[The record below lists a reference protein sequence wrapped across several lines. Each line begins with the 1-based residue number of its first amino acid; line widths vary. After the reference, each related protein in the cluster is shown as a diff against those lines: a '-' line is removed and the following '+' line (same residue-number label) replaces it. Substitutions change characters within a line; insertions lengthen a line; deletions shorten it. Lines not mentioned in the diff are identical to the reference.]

1 MKRVLSY
8 LLPYRYRMAVGFFI
22 KVLGTLSELLLPV
35 ILTHILKNVIDD
47 GVTSVLL
54 WGGVMLLLAGA
65 ACAFNIIAN
74 RMAAEVG
81 RRFSLALR
89 RDLFYRTLTL
99 DTAAT
104 DSFTIPSL
112 ESRITT
118 DTYHVHNFV
127 MMIQRMGVRA
137 PILLLGGVII
147 TLLMDASLAL
157 VMLATMPLI
166 FLTVFIISRLGT
178 RLYSR
183 VQLATD
189 STVRVLREDFGGM
202 RVIKALSKGSYE
214 IDRFEEKNRTLSQS
228 EQTASFTMSITHPVM
243 NLLMNGGIAAVIAL
257 AALRVRD
264 GSSDPETVLAFMQ
277 YFTQISMALMAV
289 SRMFVMYSKCSAS
302 ARRITEVLDTR
313 DTVVKEEAKASAPS
327 SDMITFRDVSFSYAG
342 VKNDLDRISFSLPR
356 GGSLGVIGGTG
367 SGKSTLIKLMLRF
380 YDADAGEILFDGK
393 PIRSYAREEIAPF
406 VGVAHQKD
414 FLFAD
419 TVRENVR
426 FGREISDEEIL
437 AALRIA
443 QAEDF
448 VRALPEGLDH
458 LISAGG
464 TNLSGGQRQRLL
476 IARAVAGS
484 PALLILDDASSA
496 LDYKTDAA
504 LRAALA
510 GMEKRITTVTVAQRA
525 SSVMHCDRILVLDEG
540 RMIGYGTHGEL
551 LASCDI
557 YREISESQMGGALFE

>member
-1 MKRVLSY
+1 
-8 LLPYRYRMAVGFFI
+8 MAVGFLI
-22 KVLGTLSELLLPV
+22 KVLGTVAELLLPV

-47 GVTSVLL
+47 GVTPVLL

-65 ACAFNIIAN
+65 ACLFNIVAN

-81 RRFSLALR
+81 RRFSVALR
-89 RDLFYRTLTL
+89 HDLFYRTLTL

-104 DSFTIPSL
+104 DAFTIPSL

-137 PILLLGGVII
+137 PILLVGGVVI
-147 TLLMDASLAL
+147 TLILDAALAC
-157 VMLATMPLI
+157 VMLAVMPLI
-166 FLTVFIISRLGT
+166 FLTVYILSRLGT
-178 RLYSR
+178 RLYGN
-183 VQLATD
+183 VQTKTD
-189 STVRVLREDFGGM
+189 GVVRVVREDFGGM
-202 RVIKALSKGSYE
+202 RVIKALSKGEYE
-214 IDRFEEKNRTLSQS
+214 SARFEEKNRALSRA
-228 EQTASFTMSITHPVM
+228 EQKASFIMSSTHPVM
-243 NLLMNGGIAAVIAL
+243 NLLMNCGIAAVIAL
-257 AALRVRD
+257 AAMRVRS
-264 GSSDPETVLAFMQ
+264 GTSDPETVIAFMQ

-302 ARRITEVLDTR
+302 ARRISAVLSEES
-313 DTVVKEEAKASAPS
+313 TVVPKADAKAEGKAEE
-327 SDMITFRDVSFSYAG
+327 DALVVFRDVSFSYAG
-342 VKNDLDRISFSLPR
+342 VKNDLEGVSFSLPR

-393 PIRSYAREEIAPF
+393 PIRAYAREEIAPY

-426 FGREISDEEIL
+426 FGRDLSDKEIWE
-437 AALRIA
+437 ALKTA
-443 QAEDF
+443 QAEAF
-448 VRALPEGLDH
+448 VRALPDDLDT
-458 LISAGG
+458 LLSAGG

-476 IARAVAGS
+476 IARAVAAC
-484 PALLILDDASSA
+484 PTLLILDDASSA

-504 LRAALA
+504 LRAALRQM
-510 GMEKRITTVTVAQRA
+510 GDTITTVTVAQRA
-525 SSVMHCDRILVLDEG
+525 SSVMGCDRILVLDEG
-540 RMIGYGTHGEL
+540 KPVGYGTHEEL
-551 LASCDI
+551 LESCTI